1 MNRSVITGRFFY
13 IYQMQNIL
21 LDLGGVVFQSTG
33 TSNERIH
40 WDVITQLN
48 YRYGHQLNVGED
60 LFGAFMQDYNEMT
73 AQQLS
78 GDAFLKAV
86 FDTLS
91 FNQELVDF
99 LQKSYPIYILSDNY
113 RENIAYISQRY
124 HFERYFERQ
133 FYSFDFALTKEDPEI
148 FRKVLQALNMPAEDF
163 TFIDDSP
170 HKLDSASAVGMKGI
184 LFQDNEQLFAD
195 LQAGRFFMKK

>member
-1 MNRSVITGRFFY
+1 MK
-13 IYQMQNIL
+13 NIL

-40 WDVITQLN
+40 WDVITKLN

-60 LFGAFMQDYNEMT
+60 LFGAFMQDYNAMT

-86 FDTLS
+86 FDTLA
-91 FNQELVDF
+91 FNHELVNF
-99 LQKSYPIYILSDNY
+99 LQKSWPIYILSDNY

-124 HFERYFERQ
+124 HFDRYFERQ
-133 FYSFDFALTKEDPEI
+133 FYSFDFALTKENPEI
-148 FRKVLQALNMPAEDF
+148 FRKVLQELDMSAEDF
-163 TFIDDSP
+163 IFIDDSP
-170 HKLDSASAVGMKGI
+170 HKLDSALAVGMKGI
-184 LFQDNEQLFAD
+184 QFQDNAQLFAD
-195 LQAGRFFMKK
+195 LEEGKYYEEE